1 MKNPVGKN
9 PVIRRAAVG
18 DADLLARL
26 AASLSQAEGQ
36 PPPKFDAAI
45 CQRDGFGPSPRFTAW
60 IAEIDGET
68 AGYALHHRSYDTDR
82 VVRAEWLGDL
92 YVENWARHRGLGY
105 RLAQFVARQA
115 AADGAEAMHWNVLR
129 QNEPARQ
136 FYRRFAKEDPR
147 LLHCLAE
154 GERLVN
160 LADSAPVSPAVLR
173 TAEASDSALLGRM
186 LDGLLAALGEP
197 RFEFDAGGRLLRDG
211 FGAQRRFEAIIA
223 EQDRQPVGYALFW
236 PIYDTELGAPSLFL
250 SDLMVSEAARG
261 RGIARDMMAEVAR
274 RAIALSMPRL
284 LWEVLEG
291 NVRARA
297 LYRRIAEEHDD
308 ALVVNC
314 AGDDFRRLVDR
325 PVI

>member
-1 MKNPVGKN
+1 MKDLVAKN
-9 PVIRRAAVG
+9 LVIRRAVIG
-18 DADLLARL
+18 DAELLENL
-26 AASLSQAEGQ
+26 ATALSQAEGQ
-36 PPPKFDAAI
+36 PPPKFKATI
-45 CQRDGFGPSPRFTAW
+45 CRRDGFGPAPCFTAW
-60 IAEIDGET
+60 IAEIDGKT

-92 YVENWARHRGLGY
+92 YVESWARHRGLGY

-115 AADGAEAMHWNVLR
+115 AADGAEALHWTVLR
-129 QNEPARQ
+129 RNEPARQ

-147 LLHCLAE
+147 LLHCLVE
-154 GERLVN
+154 GERLAS
-160 LADSAPVSPAVLR
+160 LAGSAAVSPAILR
-173 TAEASDSALLGRM
+173 AAEASDSALLGRM

-197 RFEFDAGGRLLRDG
+197 RFEFDAGERLLRDG
-211 FGAQRRFEAIIA
+211 FGAIRRFEAIIA

-250 SDLMVSEAARG
+250 SDLLVSETARG
-261 RGIARDMMAEVAR
+261 RGIARDLMAEVAR
-274 RAIALSMPRL
+274 RALAQSMPRL